1 MFPQTM
7 KTKQSSRKKPVALG
21 KTKSDSKH
29 PILKGR
35 DILVKSLENEG
46 VEVIFGY
53 PGGASME
60 IHQGLTLSKKIR
72 MVLPRHE
79 QGGAFAAGG
88 YARSTG
94 KVGVCLATSGPGAV
108 NLLTGIIDAKM
119 DSIPLLGI
127 TGQVPSGVMGS
138 DAFQET
144 DIIGSTFPLVK
155 HSYLVQKLED
165 VPRIV
170 HEAMHIA
177 RTGRPGPVLI
187 DIPKDIQQQE
197 MIPDFDVKFDCPGY
211 KPNLNPSVFQI
222 KKAVHAINEAKRPLI
237 YAGGG
242 IICGEASKELRTFVE
257 KTGIPITTTVMGLG
271 TYPSDG
277 PLSLNML
284 GMHGAVYA
292 NIAINHADLVIALG
306 VRFDDR
312 VTGKL
317 AEFCKEAKF
326 IHVDIDPTEINK
338 NILVEIPIQGDVK
351 MALKMISERIE
362 KKDDI
367 KPWLKE
373 IDKWKKEFPFHYDLH
388 KNDIVPQHVIKELK
402 KLSDEDAILSVGV
415 GQHQMWAAQY
425 WKFNQP
431 RTWLCSSGLGA
442 MGFGLPAAMGAQVA
456 YPKKQVFNI
465 EGDGSFL
472 MNIQELQTLKIENIP
487 VKNVVLNNAHLGMVA
502 QWEDRFY
509 KSLRGHTYLGDAN
522 FAEIADA
529 FGIKS
534 ESIKKPEEV
543 GPALNRMLKH
553 KGPYVLDV
561 KYPYNDK
568 SRGHVMPMIPA
579 NHTYLDTFLDEEHT
593 LRAYWKKKGL
603 LKE

>member
-1 MFPQTM
+1 MNS
-7 KTKQSSRKKPVALG
+7 QSA
-21 KTKSDSKH
+21 TKSKKNPASKAKIAQEP
-29 PILKGR
+29 PIMKGR
-35 DILVKSLENEG
+35 DILVKALENEG
-46 VEVIFGY
+46 VKVIFGY

-60 IHQGLTLSKKIR
+60 IHQGLTLSRKIR

-94 KVGVCLATSGPGAV
+94 EVGVCLATSGPGAV

-119 DSIPLLGI
+119 DSIPLVAI
-127 TGQVPSGVMGS
+127 TGQVPSTVLGS

-144 DIIGSTFPLVK
+144 DIIGATFPLVK
-155 HSYLVQKLED
+155 HSYLVDNINDIPK
-165 VPRIV
+165 VI
-170 HEAMHIA
+170 HEAFVIA
-177 RTGRPGPVLI
+177 QSGRPGPVLV

-197 MIPDFDVKFDCPGY
+197 TVPDFNVKFDCPSY
-211 KPNLNPSVFQI
+211 KPNLKPSVQQI
-222 KKAVHAINEAKRPLI
+222 KKAVHAIKEARRPII

-242 IICGEASKELRTFVE
+242 IVASGASAELRAFVK

-271 TYPSDG
+271 AYPSED
-277 PLSLNML
+277 PLSLRML

-317 AEFCKEAKF
+317 SEFCKNAQF
-326 IHVDIDPTEINK
+326 IQVDIDATEINK
-338 NILVEIPIQGDVK
+338 NILVDIPIQGDVK
-351 MALKMISERIE
+351 QALKMMNERVE
-362 KKDDI
+362 VKDNIGPWI
-367 KPWLKE
+367 KQAKG
-373 IDKWKKEFPFHYDLH
+373 WKKEFPLSYDLH
-388 KNDIVPQHVIKELK
+388 KDDIVPQHVIAELTK
-402 KLSDEDAILSVGV
+402 MADKNAIVSVGV
-415 GQHQMWAAQY
+415 GQHQMWAAQF
-425 WKFNQP
+425 WNFHSP
-431 RTWLCSSGLGA
+431 RNWLCSSGLGA
-442 MGFGLPAAMGAQVA
+442 MGYGLPAAMGAQVA
-456 YPKKQVFNI
+456 FPDRQVINI

-509 KSLRGHTYLGDAN
+509 KSIRGHTFLGDAH
-522 FAEIADA
+522 FAEIAHA

-534 ESIKKPEEV
+534 ESISKPDEIL
-543 GPALNRMLKH
+543 PALKRLLKH
-553 KGPYVLDV
+553 PGPYVLDV

-568 SRGHVMPMIPA
+568 SRGHVMPMIPS
-579 NHTYLDTFLDEEHT
+579 NHTYLDTLLDAKHT
-593 LRAYWKKKGL
+593 LREYWKKKGVL
-603 LKE
+603 EG

>member
-1 MFPQTM
+1 MNIKSATA
-7 KTKQSSRKKPVALG
+7 KKRAASGKSRSA
-21 KTKSDSKH
+21 SENR
-29 PILKGR
+29 IMKGR
-35 DILVKSLENEG
+35 DILVRALEDAG

-94 KVGVCLATSGPGAV
+94 RVGVCLATSGPGAV
-108 NLLTGIIDAKM
+108 NLLTGIMDAKM
-119 DSIPLLGI
+119 DSIPLIAI
-127 TGQVPSGVMGS
+127 TGQVPSTVLGS

-144 DIIGSTFPLVK
+144 DIIGATFPLVK
-155 HSYLVQKLED
+155 HSYLIQDIKEIPKV
-165 VPRIV
+165 V
-170 HEAMHIA
+170 HEAFTIA
-177 RTGRPGPVLI
+177 STGRPGPVLI
-187 DIPKDIQQQE
+187 DIPKNIQQQE
-197 MIPDFDVKFDCPGY
+197 TVPDFNVKFDCPSY
-211 KPNLNPSVFQI
+211 RPNLEPSPFQI
-222 KKAVHAINEAKRPLI
+222 KKAMHAVKEAKRPVI

-242 IICGEASKELRTFVE
+242 IIASHASRELRAFVK
-257 KTGIPITTTVMGLG
+257 KTGIPVTTTVMGLG
-271 TYPSDG
+271 VYPSED
-277 PLSLNML
+277 PLSLRML
-284 GMHGAVYA
+284 GMHGAIYA

-317 AEFCKEAKF
+317 SEFCKNAKF
-326 IHVDIDPTEINK
+326 IHVDIDPSEINK
-338 NILVEIPIQGDVK
+338 NIIVDIPIQGDVK
-351 MALKMISERIE
+351 RALKMMNELAE
-362 KKDDI
+362 AKKDI
-367 KPWLKE
+367 QPW
-373 IDKWKKEFPFHYDLH
+373 IDQIHAWKKEFPLKYELH
-388 KNDIVPQHVIKELK
+388 KTAIVPQHVITELN
-402 KLSDEDAILSVGV
+402 KLAEKNAIVSVGV
-415 GQHQMWAAQY
+415 GQHQMWTAQY
-425 WKFNQP
+425 WNFEEPLN
-431 RTWLCSSGLGA
+431 WLCSSGLGS

-456 YPKKQVFNI
+456 HPTRQVINI

-509 KSLRGHTYLGDAN
+509 KSLRGHTFLGDAN
-522 FAEIADA
+522 FAEIAHA

-534 ESIKKPEEV
+534 ASISRPEEV
-543 GPALNRMLKH
+543 VPALQAMLKH

-568 SRGHVMPMIPA
+568 SMGHVMPMIPA
-579 NHTYLDTFLDEEHT
+579 NHTYLDTFIDEEHT
-593 LRAYWKKKGL
+593 LRAYWEKKGIL
-603 LKE
+603 LD